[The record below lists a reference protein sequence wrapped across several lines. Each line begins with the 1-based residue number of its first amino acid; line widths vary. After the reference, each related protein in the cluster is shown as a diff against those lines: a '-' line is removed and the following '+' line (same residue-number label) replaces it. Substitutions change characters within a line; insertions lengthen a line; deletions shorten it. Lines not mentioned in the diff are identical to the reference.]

1 MKKPFRL
8 HYTLEEGLYTLF
20 GAGFAAFALKGFL
33 VPNQFFDGGMTGIA
47 LLLHELFHW
56 NIAYVIVL
64 VNAPLLILGGY
75 LVNWSFAIKAFLS
88 VVLLGLCLVWIE
100 FPVITSDKLLIAIFG
115 GFFIG
120 LGIGLGMRGGAVLDG
135 IEILALYTWRRTGFT
150 MSEIILAL
158 NVVIFLIAAF
168 GFGLETM
175 LYSMLTYFV
184 ATRTIDY
191 VVEGLEEYTGV
202 TIVSGKA
209 EEIKHKLVMEMGR
222 GITVYKGE
230 RGYLK
235 QSFERHSDCDIIFT
249 VITRLQVRQLHNAV
263 HHIDPTAFIFTNS
276 IKEAA
281 GGVLKKKASH

>member
-1 MKKPFRL
+1 MSHARF
-8 HYTLEEGLYTLF
+8 HYTPGEILYTLSGVAF
-20 GAGFAAFALKGFL
+20 AGFALKGFL
-33 VPNQFFDGGMTGIA
+33 VPNSFFDGGVTGIS

-64 VNAPLLILGGY
+64 ANAPLLILGGY
-75 LVNWSFAIKAFLS
+75 LVNKTFATKAFVS
-88 VVLLGLCLVWIE
+88 VLLLGLCLLFVE
-100 FPVITSDKLLIAIFG
+100 FPVVTTEKWLVSIFG

-120 LGIGLGMRGGAVLDG
+120 LGIGLGMRGGCVLDG
-135 IEILALYTWRRTGFT
+135 IEVLALYTWRRTGFT
-150 MSEIILAL
+150 MSEIILGL

-168 GFGLETM
+168 KFGFETSM
-175 LYSMLTYFV
+175 YSMLTYFV

-202 TIVSGKA
+202 TIVSGKSEA
-209 EEIKHKLVMEMGR
+209 IKHMLVKEMGR

-235 QSFERHSDCDIIFT
+235 DSFEVHSDCDIVYTI
-249 VITRLQVRQLHNAV
+249 ITRLEVRRLRNAV
-263 HHIDPTAFIFTNS
+263 HRVDPLAFVFTNT